1 MSPARCENDKTSAPY
16 TLAAVGGVLI
26 LAGVV
31 VLCLPGLSPLLAVV
45 LCLSMATAGT
55 VLVVMYGI
63 AAAERGAS

>member
-1 MSPARCENDKTSAPY
+1 
-16 TLAAVGGVLI
+16 VLI